1 MYICSRNKQRKKMLL
16 SITNCKRKAVFAA
29 TVLIAMAGN
38 AQTNLS
44 TLDLNAPFGWTNC
57 SSMTAGD
64 DYSTTGGEGSSQKR
78 TITLKS
84 TGADMKSA
92 IQNAVK
98 NNDIIILDGSDGD
111 FIVSSNVGISGAQ
124 NKTIVGI
131 NGARICSKWYVTP
144 EIIKMLDDNNVK
156 SYSTS
161 SGTGSKLTNGTN
173 VSEGREYIT
182 RQLLINYTGDSS
194 EGYRSSGIL
203 SISGCNNLIIRNLK
217 FVGPGTVDIS
227 GNDLISCTGTT
238 HLWVDHCD
246 FTDGLDGN
254 FDITNGSNFVTVSW
268 CSFSYT
274 DRAYDHRNTNLVG
287 SSDSYTSDEDNLNI
301 TYAFNNW
308 GTKCNARMPM
318 ARFGTIHMLNNYYD
332 CEGNGSPCINPRK
345 NSEFLIEGNY
355 FDSGVRNIF
364 SQSSA
369 KRWTWTSTNYTV
381 ESFSPSSSGTNVTM
395 PYSYTVANVQ
405 NVPTEIKKYV
415 GATLE
420 NPLVFGKSGETS
432 VSKTVKKQ
440 NAERIYTPDGSKHK
454 KAQEGV
460 NIIVG
465 EDGNVKKVLR

>member
-124 NKTIVGI
+124 NKTIVGM

-161 SGTGSKLTNGTN
+161 SGTGGKLTNGTS

-182 RQLLINYTGDSS
+182 RQLLINYTGDSG

-203 SISGCNNLIIRNLK
+203 SVSGCNNLIIRNLK

-332 CEGNGSPCINPRK
+332 CEGNGSPCINPIK

-432 VSKTVKKQ
+432 V
-440 NAERIYTPDGSKHK
+440 
-454 KAQEGV
+454 
-460 NIIVG
+460 
-465 EDGNVKKVLR
+465 